1 MKKTILM
8 TLAALGL
15 AGMAQADTI
24 VANSDF
30 YTSNDN
36 GWLYVWTGNGDNDQT
51 SNYAN
56 WGYYQNASSTVA
68 GSSNG
73 NVPGTKAQ
81 TFIGWDMTIVD
92 GTQVLTSNETACSVT
107 LTNGQWLGAQ
117 NATGEWYIGS
127 NVTVTGTNVGIG
139 GTTGA
144 LNSFSFYFADLATSN
159 SSITLDT
166 LWIRQTNITLEGTLN
181 MTGSDFSKVLFTGT
195 NMQQSEGIWD
205 ASSFIVT
212 DANGQAL
219 TYAGSDSGHVGEEGY
234 FWLETKGGE
243 TVGSTLTV
251 TIVAKATPEPTT
263 ATLSLLALAGLCA
276 RRRRK

>member
-56 WGYYQNASSTVA
+56 WEYYQNASSTVA

-73 NVPGTKAQ
+73 NTPGTKAQ
-81 TFIGWDMTIVD
+81 TFIGWDMTITD
-92 GTQVLTSNETACSVT
+92 GTQVLTSNNTQYDVT
-107 LTNGQWLGAQ
+107 LSNGQWLGAQ
-117 NATGEWYIGS
+117 GATGKWYIGS
-127 NVTVTGTNVGIG
+127 NVTLTGTNVGIG
-139 GTTGA
+139 GTSGG
-144 LNSFSFYFADLATSN
+144 NNNFGFYFADLATSN
-159 SSITLDT
+159 SSITLST
-166 LWIRQTNITLEGTLN
+166 LWIRTTTITIEGTLD
-181 MTGSDFSKVLFTGT
+181 MTGSDFSKVLFTG
-195 NMQQSEGIWD
+195 NDMQQSEGTWD
-205 ASSFIVT
+205 ASGFIVT

-219 TYAGSDSGHVGEEGY
+219 TYADSDSGHVGEAGY
-234 FWLETKGGE
+234 FWLETEGGE
-243 TVGSTLTV
+243 TQGSTLTV
-251 TIVAKATPEPTT
+251 TLVAKATPEPTT

>member
-24 VANSDF
+24 NANEAF
-30 YTSNDN
+30 YTSNGN
-36 GWLYVWTGNGDNDQT
+36 GWLYLWTGAGDDKET

-56 WGYYQNASSTVA
+56 WEYYQNASSTVA

-73 NVPGTKAQ
+73 NTPGTKAQ
-81 TFIGWDMTIVD
+81 TFIGWDMTITD
-92 GTQVLTSNETACSVT
+92 GTQVLTSNNTQYDVT
-107 LTNGQWLGAQ
+107 LSNGQWLGAQ

-139 GTTGA
+139 GTAGA

-205 ASSFIVT
+205 ASSLIVT

-219 TYAGSDSGHVGEEGY
+219 TYAGSDSEHVGEEGY
-234 FWLETKGGE
+234 FWLEIKGGE
-243 TVGSTLTV
+243 TEGSTLTV
-251 TIVAKATPEPTT
+251 SIVAQATPEPTT

>member
-1 MKKTILM
+1 MKKTILI

-56 WGYYQNASSTVA
+56 WEYYQNASSTVA

-73 NVPGTKAQ
+73 NTPGTKAQ
-81 TFIGWDMTIVD
+81 TFIGWDMTITD
-92 GTQVLTSNETACSVT
+92 GTQVLTSNNTQYDVT
-107 LTNGQWLGAQ
+107 LSNGQWLGGQ

-127 NVTVTGTNVGIG
+127 NVNLTGTNVGIG
-139 GTTGA
+139 GTIGA
-144 LNSFSFYFADLATSN
+144 SNNFGFYFADLATSS
-159 SSITLDT
+159 SSITFDQ
-166 LWIRQTNITLEGTLN
+166 LWIRQTNITIEGTLN

-195 NMQQSEGIWD
+195 NMQQSEGVWD
-205 ASSFIVT
+205 ASGFIVT
-212 DANGQAL
+212 DANGQPL
-219 TYAGSDSGHVGEEGY
+219 TYADSASGHIGEEGY
-234 FWLETKGGE
+234 FWLETEGGE

-251 TIVAKATPEPTT
+251 TLVAKATPEPTT